1 LFQILLSTLI
11 VMLQVA
17 YFKCV
22 DPARLEKRDKLD
34 ETKDDITVIEKTPSP
49 KHTSQLK
56 NWFNNKMASS
66 TPKNNKKIKSRFS
79 TKRRQVKNNND
90 TKIEMELDRIE
101 KGLKQGAVPK
111 IPIIPKPPSKQQQ
124 QQQQRK
130 NGSADVRVLPGRA
143 EETDV
148 DVHAIETA
156 TP

>member
-1 LFQILLSTLI
+1 VI
-11 VMLQVA
+11 VCIQVA

-22 DPARLEKRDKLD
+22 DPTRLEKRDKLD
-34 ETKDDITVIEKTPSP
+34 ETKDDDVTVIEKTPSP

-56 NWFNNKMASS
+56 NWFNNKLASS

-79 TKRRQVKNNND
+79 TKRQQAKNNND
-90 TKIEMELDRIE
+90 TKIEIELDRIE

-111 IPIIPKPPSKQQQ
+111 IAQPPSSKQQQ

-130 NGSADVRVLPGRA
+130 NGSADVRVLAKERA
-143 EETDV
+143 GETDV

-156 TP
+156 SP